1 MPEGDTIFRAARTLH
16 LALATKTATAFTSV
30 YSALTRIDEDA
41 PIAGREI
48 TSVEA
53 RGKHL
58 LMHFGPATTRTPGP
72 SLTLRTHMRMSGS
85 WHIYRPGEAWQL
97 PRRDARIVIE
107 TADFVA
113 VAFNVPIAEFL
124 DVAQIARQEDLRRI
138 GPDLLAELFDED
150 DAIARL
156 VARGAQPIAEAL
168 LNQRV
173 VAGIGNVYKSETL
186 FMERIH
192 PASPVNTID
201 EGALRALLRTAR
213 RLLTVN
219 VADGSAQ
226 IITYRGLRRTT
237 GRTDPEERLWVYG
250 RGGKPCRKCATP
262 ISFARTGPDARG
274 TYWCGKCQLVF
285 VPDDGDD

>member
-30 YSALTRIDEDA
+30 YPALTRIDEDA

-48 TSVEA
+48 TGVDA

-58 LMHFGPATTRTPGP
+58 LIHFGPAAPPTQGP
-72 SLTLRTHMRMSGS
+72 ALTLRTHMRMSGS
-85 WHIYRPGEAWQL
+85 WHIYRPGETWQL

-107 TADFVA
+107 TSDFVA

-124 DVAQIARQEDLRRI
+124 DASQIARQEDLRRI
-138 GPDLLAELFDED
+138 GPDLLGETFDENE
-150 DAIARL
+150 AVTRL
-156 VARGAQPIAEAL
+156 VARDAQPIAEAL

-186 FMERIH
+186 FLERIH
-192 PASPVNTID
+192 PATPVNAVD
-201 EGALRALLRTAR
+201 EAALRALLRTAR

-237 GRTDPEERLWVYG
+237 GRSDPEERLWVYG
-250 RGGKPCRKCATP
+250 RSGKPCRRCGTR

-274 TYWCGKCQLVF
+274 TYWCGNCQVK
-285 VPDDGDD
+285 VGS